1 MKPAPVDYVRPTTLV
16 EACAE
21 VAADGAKVLAGGQSL
36 VPLLSMRL
44 AAPRLL
50 VDLGGIP
57 ELDRIEVTDEGVRV
71 GALARHSEVL
81 AHAEAC
87 RVQPLLARALSHV
100 AHPTIRNR
108 GTTVGSLVHADS
120 AAEMPAVLLLLDGW
134 VDVVSHRGSRRI
146 AAADLV
152 VGPLESSLATDEIAV
167 AAVFPALRSGAG
179 VAFDEIARRR
189 GDYAICGV
197 AALVECD
204 GDGAIVSARAGLI
217 AVADTPVVVDLSA
230 ALAGAVNPSPALF
243 DAAADLVAT
252 AVEPT
257 ADLHASADHRGHLL
271 RVLIAR
277 VTRAAHDDAIE
288 RAGVS
293 G

>member
-16 EACAE
+16 GACAE
-21 VAADGAKVLAGGQSL
+21 LAADGAKVLAGGQSL
-36 VPLLSMRL
+36 VPLLSIRL

-50 VDLGGIP
+50 VDLGGLP
-57 ELDRIEVTDEGVRV
+57 DLDRIDVTDEGVRV
-71 GALARHSEVL
+71 GALVRHSDLL
-81 AHAEAC
+81 ADGEA
-87 RVQPLLARALSHV
+87 RRAQPLLARALRHV

-134 VDVVSHRGSRRI
+134 VEVVSQRGSRRI

-152 VGPLESSLATDEIAV
+152 VGPLESSLATDEICV
-167 AAVFPALRSGAG
+167 AATFPALRPGCG
-179 VAFDEIARRR
+179 VAFDEIARRQ

-197 AALVECD
+197 ATLVECD
-204 GDGAIVSARAGLI
+204 PAGAILSARAGLL

-230 ALAGAVNPSPALF
+230 ALAGAVDPSPALF
-243 DAAADLVAT
+243 DAAAGLVAT
-252 AVEPT
+252 AVDPA
-257 ADLHASADHRGHLL
+257 ADLHASADYRGQLL

-277 VTRAAHDDAIE
+277 VTRAAYDDAVE
-288 RAGVS
+288 RAGVPA
-293 G
+293 